1 MLADDTLSYNYF
13 NLLKI
18 SSMLLKDPILSIGT
32 ISKLYLE
39 KNENDVEIDS
49 QRFDLELSTIA

>member
-1 MLADDTLSYNYF
+1 
-13 NLLKI
+13 
-18 SSMLLKDPILSIGT
+18 MLLKDPILSIGT